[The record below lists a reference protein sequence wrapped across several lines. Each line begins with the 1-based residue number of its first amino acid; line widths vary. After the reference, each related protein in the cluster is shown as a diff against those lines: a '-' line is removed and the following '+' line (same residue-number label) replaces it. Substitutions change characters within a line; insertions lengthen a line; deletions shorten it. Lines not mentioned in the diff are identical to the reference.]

1 MLPTFRLGNNLS
13 IESQPL
19 GLSKIPPEKVDDS
32 RSPDFPVKLAII
44 MSERQRV
51 LGQGGIGSYWPAVQP
66 QTPLPDEHMPDT
78 HIWRLIPTAQIPRIG
93 FLT

>member
-1 MLPTFRLGNNLS
+1 MLPTFRLGNDLS
-13 IESQPL
+13 IESQPS

-32 RSPDFPVKLAII
+32 RSPDFPV
-44 MSERQRV
+44 MSEKQRV

-66 QTPLPDEHMPDT
+66 RTPLPDEYMPDM
-78 HIWRLIPTAQIPRIG
+78 RLIPTAQISRIG